1 MRTKEPRNKSS
12 AERVAIKIGMI
23 TRRATKVVAC
33 AFMCVATPRSA
44 TKWHYRASPEGPG
57 KRDRAASSATTAVQ
71 LVPWVTASRFEVPS
85 SFGRHWSP
93 LRSRTIRVVA
103 FRASHPAKPSSR
115 LRGFVHGSQAIE
127 LSALLTSRRDTI
139 RRNMRYYRLFKEER
153 AFSAILHT

>member
-71 LVPWVTASRFEVPS
+71 LVPWVTASRFEVAS
-85 SFGRHWSP
+85 SFGRYCSSLAVAPFASSP
-93 LRSRTIRVVA
+93 FAHLSPQSHLRAYEGLFS
-103 FRASHPAKPSSR
+103 
-115 LRGFVHGSQAIE
+115 GSQAIE

-139 RRNMRYYRLFKEER
+139 RSNMRYYRLFKEER